1 MKLSPFKL
9 IVTGGAAAAVIFTA
23 TSILRPMQALAKS
36 DIVVYKSA
44 SCGCCHEWVEHLE
57 ENGFHVTVHDVTN
70 LGEVKAQMGIT
81 NDLAA
86 CHTAVIGRY
95 VIEGH
100 VPADVITRLVNEQ
113 PQVAGI
119 AVPGMPVGSPGM
131 EGPNARPYNVIAF
144 DAAGHRNVFAT
155 VTPPSQ

>member
-1 MKLSPFKL
+1 MKLSPVKL
-9 IVTGGAAAAVIFTA
+9 FVTGAGAAAVIFAA
-23 TSILRPMQALAKS
+23 TSFMRPMSALAKT

-44 SCGCCHEWVEHLE
+44 SCGCCHKWVEHLE
-57 ENGFHVTVHDVTN
+57 ENGFNVTTHDVTN
-70 LGEVKAQMGIT
+70 LAEVKSQMGIT

-86 CHTAVIGRY
+86 CHTAVLGRY

-113 PQVAGI
+113 PNVAGI

-131 EGPNARPYNVIAF
+131 EGPNARPYNVLSF
-144 DAAGHRNVFAT
+144 DAAGHRNVYVT
-155 VTPPSQ
+155 VTP